1 LINELGIWVLD
12 RACHEAMSWQELC
25 GETLQVSV
33 NISPQQFRS
42 GILLESICSSL
53 ESSGLPAELLEL
65 EITENLLLQNSEE
78 PLTILQALHHQ
89 GIRLA
94 LDDFGT
100 GYSSL
105 SYLRRFPLQVLKIDR
120 SFISGLYTEQSSKVL
135 VDAIIA
141 MAHSLDLEVVAEGV
155 EHEYELDFLR
165 QREVNIV
172 QGYFLS
178 PPLPVEKFRKLLIEN
193 TSNQA
198 GRKKGARLN

>member
-1 LINELGIWVLD
+1 
-12 RACHEAMSWQELC
+12 
-25 GETLQVSV
+25 
-33 NISPQQFRS
+33 
-42 GILLESICSSL
+42 
-53 ESSGLPAELLEL
+53 
-65 EITENLLLQNSEE
+65 
-78 PLTILQALHHQ
+78 
-89 GIRLA
+89 
-94 LDDFGT
+94 
-100 GYSSL
+100 
-105 SYLRRFPLQVLKIDR
+105 VLKIDR